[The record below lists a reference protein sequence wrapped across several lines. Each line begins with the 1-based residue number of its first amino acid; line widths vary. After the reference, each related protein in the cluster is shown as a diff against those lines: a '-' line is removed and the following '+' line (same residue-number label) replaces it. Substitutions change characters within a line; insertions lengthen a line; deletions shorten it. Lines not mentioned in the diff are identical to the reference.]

1 MMLALMN
8 SGNNDLRMLGTDDVF
23 AQGDYDLFND
33 FLNVG
38 NFE

>member
-1 MMLALMN
+1 
-8 SGNNDLRMLGTDDVF
+8 MLGTDDVF